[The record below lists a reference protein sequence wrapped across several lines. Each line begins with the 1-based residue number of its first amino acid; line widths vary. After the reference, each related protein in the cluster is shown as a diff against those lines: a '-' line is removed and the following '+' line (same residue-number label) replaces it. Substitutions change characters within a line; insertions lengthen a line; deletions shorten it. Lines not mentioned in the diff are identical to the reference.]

1 MNRLRRL
8 VGDGRGARGRGQHAT
23 HPGGSGAPPGGTKTA
38 CEELAGL
45 GQPAAGNTRRSAS
58 PRKRG
63 LELSGRSF
71 APTARA
77 ATARRE
83 APRTGNGACT

>member
-45 GQPAAGNTRRSAS
+45 GQAG
-58 PRKRG
+58 RG
-63 LELSGRSF
+63 
-71 APTARA
+71 
-77 ATARRE
+77 
-83 APRTGNGACT
+83 